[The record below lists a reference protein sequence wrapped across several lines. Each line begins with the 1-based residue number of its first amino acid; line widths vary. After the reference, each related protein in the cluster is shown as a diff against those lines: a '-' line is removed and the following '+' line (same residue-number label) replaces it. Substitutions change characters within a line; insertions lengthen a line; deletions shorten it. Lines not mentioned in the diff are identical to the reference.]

1 MATIRAWPP
10 PGAHLARPAVVP
22 AGRSLVP
29 ARSANA
35 SRTLIRAAAK
45 ELCALQHHNPFELL
59 VATILSAQCTDERVN
74 LVMPALFARYPTPQ
88 ALAAADRSE
97 LEDLIRSTG
106 FFRSKASHILGASEA
121 IVMRHGGE
129 VPRTM
134 EELTA
139 LPGVGRKTAN
149 VVLSVG
155 FGLPGLPVDT
165 HVTRLSHR
173 LALSAATDPVKI
185 ETDLCDLY
193 PPAEWGVISL
203 RLILHGRRTCHARHP
218 AATSARSPT
227 CARHGEN
234 SESILN
240 IRWSPR
246 HLPESL
252 VTGWP
257 IAMTGEEPRRY
268 VRSRNRF
275 PPPGSKTSGVRDPPP
290 GPLPDGALG
299 GAVGA
304 SGRRWEQW
312 ISRQPACARGALP
325 LRPGL
330 APRR

>member
-1 MATIRAWPP
+1 
-10 PGAHLARPAVVP
+10 
-22 AGRSLVP
+22 
-29 ARSANA
+29 
-35 SRTLIRAAAK
+35 
-45 ELCALQHHNPFELL
+45 
-59 VATILSAQCTDERVN
+59 
-74 LVMPALFARYPTPQ
+74 
-88 ALAAADRSE
+88 
-97 LEDLIRSTG
+97 
-106 FFRSKASHILGASEA
+106 
-121 IVMRHGGE
+121 
-129 VPRTM
+129 M

-173 LALSAATDPVKI
+173 LALSD
-185 ETDLCDLY
+185 CDRS
-193 PPAEWGVISL
+193 GQD
-203 RLILHGRRTCHARHP
+203 RDRTCATSTRLRSGARSACASSSTVAGSVTPGTH

-234 SESILN
+234 SDQFLN
-240 IRWSPR
+240 IRRSPR

-252 VTGWP
+252 VTGWL
-257 IAMTGEEPRRY
+257 IASDRREPRRY

-304 SGRRWEQW
+304 SGHRSEPWIGVDAGLSSGQPLASAQPPASMRSRRLTAPTRARSTAMRLVATC
-312 ISRQPACARGALP
+312 SR
-325 LRPGL
+325 L
-330 APRR
+330 ATVAASASAVTRRAS